1 MKKMFVFAFSLLSPL
16 LPLFFSSGSAAAQI
30 AKEKP
35 LISKVL
41 PDVSGEEGLIETV
54 VLSPGEVFR
63 RIDITQMSLPTCW
76 REASLHNCKATN
88 LRQFTPAKRFTNRL
102 GMCTLQVATQ
112 VRRNPPSF
120 SFSL

>member
-1 MKKMFVFAFSLLSPL
+1 MKKMLVFVFSLLPPL
-16 LPLFFSSGSAAAQI
+16 LPLFFASGSVDAQI

-35 LISKVL
+35 LMTKVL
-41 PDVSGEEGLIETV
+41 PDISGEEGLSKQSFS
-54 VLSPGEVFR
+54 LQARSFR

-76 REASLHNCKATN
+76 REASLHNWKATS

-112 VRRNPPSF
+112 VR
-120 SFSL
+120 